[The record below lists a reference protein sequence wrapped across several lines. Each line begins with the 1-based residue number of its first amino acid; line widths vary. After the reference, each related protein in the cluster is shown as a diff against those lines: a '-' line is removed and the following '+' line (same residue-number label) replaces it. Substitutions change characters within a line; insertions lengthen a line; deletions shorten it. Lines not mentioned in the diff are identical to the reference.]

1 MVLNSSKVQVM
12 NTFFATPIDQLRR
25 TCASWLLA
33 SSVATLAALCSMPA
47 AANDREVGGVKV
59 SQSLKVGG
67 QDLTLNGAGVRY
79 RGPFKVYT
87 AALYTARKIDTVEAF
102 HADTGAKRLEITM
115 LREVDSSEMG
125 RLFINGMLKNTA
137 PQDQGKVLPDVA
149 RMGEVFAAH
158 KRLLPGEQLVIDWLP
173 GNGMQITVR
182 GKAQDD
188 TFKSPAFYSALMNI
202 WLGKSPAD
210 GPLKDAL
217 LGKGDTDRL
226 ARL

>member
-1 MVLNSSKVQVM
+1 M
-12 NTFFATPIDQLRR
+12 A
-25 TCASWLLA
+25 C
-33 SSVATLAALCSMPA
+33 SVATVAVLSATPA

-59 SQSLKVGG
+59 SQSLKVAG
-67 QDLTLNGAGVRY
+67 QGLALNGVGIRY

-87 AALYTARKIDTVEAF
+87 AALYTARKVDTVEAF

-115 LREVDSSEMG
+115 LREVDSAEMG

-182 GKAQDD
+182 GKAQDE

-210 GPLKDAL
+210 WQLKEAL
-217 LGKGDTDRL
+217 LGKGDADRL
-226 ARL
+226 AKL